1 MIEPYHGKI
10 YDPCCGSGGMFVQS
24 VKFVENHQGNKKDIS
39 IYGQEQTAT
48 TYKLAKMNLA
58 IRGISANLGDVPA
71 DTFFK
76 DQHPDLKADFIIANP
91 PFNLKE
97 WRGPDELTDD
107 PRWAGYDTPPTGN
120 ANYAWILHMVSKLSD
135 NGVAGFVLA
144 NGSMSTN
151 TKGEG
156 DIRKTLIENDL
167 VDCMIALP
175 GQLFYTTQIPVCLW
189 FLTKNKKAQT
199 FSDGRKQHRNRQGE
213 TLFIDAR
220 NMGSMIS
227 RIHKELTADDIAHI
241 ADTYHAWRGET
252 VLADDG
258 EQGYEDVAGFCKSAT
273 LADIKANDY
282 VLTPGRYVG
291 AAEIEDDG
299 ELFEEK
305 MQQLTQT
312 LFQQM
317 AEAQELDAVIK
328 QNLKGLGY
336 GE

>member
-1 MIEPYHGKI
+1 
-10 YDPCCGSGGMFVQS
+10 
-24 VKFVENHQGNKKDIS
+24 
-39 IYGQEQTAT
+39 
-48 TYKLAKMNLA
+48 YKLAKMNLA

-97 WRGPDELTDD
+97 WRGPDELTND
-107 PRWAGYDTPPTGN
+107 PRWAGYETPPTGN
-120 ANYAWILHMVSKLSD
+120 ANYGWILHMISKLSD

-156 DIRKTLIENDL
+156 EIRKQIIENDL

-199 FSDGRKQHRNRQGE
+199 FSDGRKQHRNREGE

-227 RIHKELTADDIAHI
+227 RIHKELTADDIAEI
-241 ADTYHAWRGET
+241 ARTYHLWRGES
-252 VLADDG
+252 VG
-258 EQGYEDVAGFCKSAT
+258 ESDVRRPTSDVETQTSDSYTDIPGFCRSAS
-273 LADIKANDY
+273 LDDIKANDY

-317 AEAQELDAVIK
+317 RDAQELDAVIK